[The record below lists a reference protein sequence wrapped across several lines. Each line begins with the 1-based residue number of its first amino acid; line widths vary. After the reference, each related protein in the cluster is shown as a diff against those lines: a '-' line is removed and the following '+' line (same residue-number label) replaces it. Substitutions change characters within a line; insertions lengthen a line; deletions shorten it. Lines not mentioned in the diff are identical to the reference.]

1 MRPTIVYLLHNKH
14 YSTGLS
20 CSMTASVGGTDMVN
34 GPICDVAISCCCSKS
49 RTCMHAV
56 TDPNT
61 QAAPGSILTG
71 QKGWWRAAHIVRAVY
86 PSRVEV
92 AAAIITAATD
102 MQSHIRS
109 QLALIEEY
117 NSDRWRRRRRRRVA
131 AAAAAAAAAAVRE

>member
-1 MRPTIVYLLHNKH
+1 MRPAIVYLLHNKH

-49 RTCMHAV
+49 RTCCMHAV

-61 QAAPGSILTG
+61 QAAPYTGSILTG

-131 AAAAAAAAAAVRE
+131 AAAAAAVRE